1 METTIKIALKEHL
14 LKLVDD
20 LEKDEID
27 IQEKISKDC
36 SKIVVNNVAYK
47 LSPKEDKL
55 ETQVEDKQF
64 YKDLGIKLINNL
76 TCKENM
82 YKLDYN
88 EIYKYDVNAIIVTFG
103 FFKVVILAREVLFKF
118 DYDDNFIVGLNY
130 CKVHKGWGGNTIE
143 LIDDSGYA
151 SSSGP
156 FKDRLRISKCIYI
169 NTNKYSIDLEAQVV
183 HLLKEYHHRCFYIN
197 DFNGKG
203 KTYEDKDCNCFVC
216 KRETGKIQMEPELE
230 KVLIHDDDKKEE
242 EVHYIPEPFSFMYK
256 TLCGKKL
263 NAIKHI
269 RVKKLPVTCKKC
281 ISRSL
286 LNSKYR

>member
-64 YKDLGIKLINNL
+64 YKDLGIKFINNL
-76 TCKENM
+76 TCKEDM

-88 EIYKYDVNAIIVTFG
+88 EIYKYDVNAIIITFG
-103 FFKVVILAREVLFKF
+103 FFKVVILPMEVLFKF
-118 DYDDNFIVGLNY
+118 DYGDNFIVGLDH
-130 CKVHKGWGGNTIE
+130 CKVHKGWGGNSIE

-156 FKDRLRISKCIYI
+156 FRDRLRISKCIYI
-169 NTNKYSIDLEAQVV
+169 NTKKYAIDLEAQVV
-183 HLLKEYHHRCFYIN
+183 HLLKEYHHRCFYTK
-197 DFNGKG
+197 DFTGQG
-203 KTYEDKDCNCFVC
+203 VTYGNKECNCFVC
-216 KRETGKIQMEPELE
+216 KKEIERIQIEPELE
-230 KVLIHDDDKKEE
+230 KVLIHNGLEKE
-242 EVHYIPEPFSFMYK
+242 EVHYIPVSYLFSNK

-263 NAIKHI
+263 NAINNI
-269 RVKKLPVTCKKC
+269 QVKKLPVTCKKC

-286 LNSKYR
+286 LNSKYK